1 MQNLV
6 KNPESGLN
14 LVEKLLKMTQI
25 RRFYVIDIQKIIAKM
40 RPKRLIQDN
49 KDWNTKMRLAP
60 VLSAVPK
67 PKRLIQDNKDW
78 NAGDL
83 DAPDWDRMG
92 QNG

>member
-1 MQNLV
+1 MQSLV

-49 KDWNTKMRLAP
+49 KD
-60 VLSAVPK
+60 
-67 PKRLIQDNKDW
+67 
-78 NAGDL
+78 
-83 DAPDWDRMG
+83 
-92 QNG
+92 

>member
-49 KDWNTKMRLAP
+49 KDWNCIFCVAWRDARM
-60 VLSAVPK
+60 

-78 NAGDL
+78 NIRAG
-83 DAPDWDRMG
+83 PESGRPRGG